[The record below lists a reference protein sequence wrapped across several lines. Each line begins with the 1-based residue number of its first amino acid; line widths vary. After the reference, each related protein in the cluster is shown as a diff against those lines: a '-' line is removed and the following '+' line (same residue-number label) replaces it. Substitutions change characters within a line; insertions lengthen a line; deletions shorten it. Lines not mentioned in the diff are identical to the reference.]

1 MQYNSTTYN
10 AGEYNITAHDVNLS
24 DILTETDNL
33 SKMPGIIRTD
43 SQSSVDALS
52 DGVSLAA
59 FLDTITIRHQAS
71 YGNPYNS
78 FSYNEAT
85 YNAVFDDDEVLLQIG
100 KFLDG
105 DSVTLMDTVGSFV
118 LEKTLLETIT
128 GSDVIT
134 SFDSVK
140 SLLDF
145 VFMSELFTIQ
155 VTNKALNETL
165 RLADWL
171 SIERNPQVN
180 NWGD

>member
-10 AGEYNITAHDVNLS
+10 AGEYNITAHDLNLS
-24 DILTETDNL
+24 DILTETDEL

-43 SQSSVDALS
+43 SQASVDALS

-59 FLDTITIRHQAS
+59 FLDAVTIRHQAT

-85 YNAVFDDDEVLLQIG
+85 YNAVYDDDEVLLQIG
-100 KFLDG
+100 K
-105 DSVTLMDTVGSFV
+105 V
-118 LEKTLLETIT
+118 LEDTTTLTDAIGPFVSEKVLLETIT

-145 VFMSELFTIQ
+145 VFMSELFNIQ
-155 VTNKALNETL
+155 FTNKALNETL